1 MKYKFNFLC
10 CAILFVTNITAQ
22 NDVWRNKIEEAV
34 LQSFERGNT
43 DVEIFVLMRE
53 QANLDLIPAAASK
66 TQKGEQTYHLLRGVA
81 ERHQKNIQIFL
92 QTNQID
98 FQSFW
103 IVNCLFLKTNFEITK
118 QLAQREDVA
127 QIINNPT
134 SRLHTI
140 AVELPKNNIDT
151 AWGLKVI
158 RADSV
163 WALGITGAGVT
174 VGGADTGYDWLHPAV
189 KPKYRGWN
197 AATNSANHHYNWH
210 DAIHT
215 LRGTNPCGS
224 NAQTPC
230 DDNGHGTHTVGT
242 MTGRGDTAVIG
253 VAPSARWIGARNMDA
268 GVGSLA
274 SYVECF
280 EWFLAPTN
288 LLNQHA
294 TPSLAPHVINNSWY
308 CDTTE
313 GCNASNFAV
322 LERAMNATR
331 AAGIVVV
338 VSVGNAGP
346 NCSSATGPPGF
357 FSKAFSVGA
366 TQQNDTIAGFSS
378 RGAVTIDGSNRLKPD
393 ISAPGVAINSAV
405 LNNAYRRISGTSMA
419 GPHVAGVVA
428 LMISANPLLAGQ
440 VDTIEWII
448 RRTAK
453 PLRSSQSCG
462 AVSGA
467 TIPNNTYGW
476 GRIDALAAVRAAQVW
491 RPRSNA
497 TNEKIS
503 NWGMR
508 VFPNPAADFLH
519 VYIRRDVAQNADY
532 TEGGAMMQIFN
543 LSGQMVFVAEN
554 DGEQSDF
561 YTYNI
566 ASLSSGWYVWKMRVG
581 DKIQTGKV
589 QIIR

>member
-1 MKYKFNFLC
+1 MKYNFFFLLSIFFL
-10 CAILFVTNITAQ
+10 ATNAKAQ
-22 NDVWRNKIEEAV
+22 ENNWRNKIH
-34 LQSFERGNT
+34 QSILES
-43 DVEIFVLMRE
+43 VENNNSHAAIFVLMRE
-53 QANLDLIPAAASK
+53 QANLDLIPAHASK
-66 TQKGEQTYHLLRGVA
+66 TQKGEQTYQLLRGVA
-81 ERHQKNIQIFL
+81 ERSQKDIQDFL

-103 IVNCLFLKTNFEITK
+103 IVNSLFLKTNFHIIK

-134 SRLHTI
+134 SRLQTL
-140 AVELPKNNIDT
+140 ETTMPKNNIDT

-163 WALGITGAGVT
+163 WALGVTGAGVT
-174 VGGADTGYDWLHPAV
+174 VGGADTGYDWLHPAI

-197 AATNSANHHYNWH
+197 ATTNTATHDYNWH

-280 EWFLAPTN
+280 QWFLAPTN
-288 LLNQHA
+288 LANQQA
-294 TPSLAPHVINNSWY
+294 NPSLAPHVINNSWY

-313 GCNASNFAV
+313 GCNATNFAI
-322 LERAMNATR
+322 LEQAMNATR

-366 TQQNDTIAGFSS
+366 TQQNDSIANFSS
-378 RGAVTIDGSNRLKPD
+378 RGPVTIDGSNRLKPD
-393 ISAPGVAINSAV
+393 ISAPGVAINSSV
-405 LNNAYRRISGTSMA
+405 LGSAYRRMNGTSMA

-428 LMISANPLLAGQ
+428 LMISANPRLAGQ

-462 AVSGA
+462 TVSGA

-476 GRIDALAAVRAAQVW
+476 GRIDALAAVRAAQAW
-491 RPRSNA
+491 RPQSNA
-497 TNEKIS
+497 TIEKKSVDFIQ
-503 NWGMR
+503 
-508 VFPNPAADFLH
+508 VFPNPATDILH
-519 VYIRRDVAQNADY
+519 VWIKHDFEQV
-532 TEGGAMMQIFN
+532 TEGGATLQLFN
-543 LSGQMVFVAEN
+543 LNGQMVFSAEQ
-554 DGEQSDF
+554 EATKKDF
-561 YTYNI
+561 YTYST
-566 ASLSSGWYVWKMRVG
+566 ASLTTGLYIWKMQIG
-581 DKIQTGKV
+581 NKIATGKIFV
-589 QIIR
+589 TR